1 MTESIT
7 QLLREEIVRISN
19 TEPLNT
25 MKLSEYIRMLERLTS
40 FERMSVEQ
48 VHQQELM
55 TDNISIPQ
63 MPVYTGR
70 PYDNIGSM
78 MDVFK
83 ELAHDLKMP
92 KRHEIDEYMYW
103 IRFIKDL
110 EEDIKNYKMT
120 DRLDNEIDNFRY
132 KLYERIIELM
142 KEKFEEN
149 IKKDLENKEKESK
162 DSKIVLNSIQ
172 TF

>member
-63 MPVYTGR
+63 MPVYTGQ

-149 IKKDLENKEKESK
+149 IKKDLENKEKELK